1 MTASVDTRGMVG
13 ALYAATEREK
23 MYVETIRYYLSTVC
37 HDPRQKIV
45 FCDNS
50 GWNLDSVREKVGGGQ
65 KPN

>member
-50 GWNLDSVREKVGGGQ
+50 GWDLDSICEKVGGGGD
-65 KPN
+65 